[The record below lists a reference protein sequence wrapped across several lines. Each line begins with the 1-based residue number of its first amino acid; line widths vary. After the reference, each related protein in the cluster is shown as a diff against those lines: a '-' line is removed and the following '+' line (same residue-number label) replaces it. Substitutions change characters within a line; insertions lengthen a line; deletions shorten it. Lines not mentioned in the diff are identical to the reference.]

1 MIVHETKIFQLKEK
15 IVRLENDL
23 LKLKAELNYWERQKA
38 LAMQEKI
45 RGGGRPCSGKQ

>member
-15 IVRLENDL
+15 IMRLENDL
-23 LKLKAELNYWERQKA
+23 LKLKAELAYLERLKG

-45 RGGGRPCSGKQ
+45 RGGGGKCSGKQ

>member
-1 MIVHETKIFQLKEK
+1 MTKKEIQLKEK
-15 IVRLENDL
+15 IHKTELALME
-23 LKLKAELNYWERQKA
+23 LKAELNYWERLKA